1 MTVRKR
7 PLPTTPEAQ
16 DMARAAVFQT
26 NLSLYIVRELN
37 RRGISFRLEE
47 TDPFATAV
55 YVHKAER
62 SEAAELI
69 EEIKKKYK
77 RVRL

>member
-1 MTVRKR
+1 MMKRK
-7 PLPTTPEAQ
+7 PLPTAPATD
-16 DMARAAVFQT
+16 DMARAGFFQT
-26 NLSLYIVRELN
+26 NLSLHVVRELN

-47 TDPFATAV
+47 TDPFGTAV

-62 SEAAELI
+62 GEAAELI

>member
-1 MTVRKR
+1 MKKR
-7 PLPTTPEAQ
+7 PLPPAPVAE
-16 DMARAAVFQT
+16 DLARAGIFQT
-26 NLSLYIVRELN
+26 NLSLYVVRELN

-62 SEAAELI
+62 GEAAELI
-69 EEIKKKYK
+69 EEIKKKHK

>member
-1 MTVRKR
+1 MAVREK
-7 PLPTTPEAQ
+7 PLPTTPDAG
-16 DMARAAVFQT
+16 DSARAGFFQT
-26 NLSLYIVRELN
+26 NLSLYVVRELN

-62 SEAAELI
+62 GET
-69 EEIKKKYK
+69 
-77 RVRL
+77 